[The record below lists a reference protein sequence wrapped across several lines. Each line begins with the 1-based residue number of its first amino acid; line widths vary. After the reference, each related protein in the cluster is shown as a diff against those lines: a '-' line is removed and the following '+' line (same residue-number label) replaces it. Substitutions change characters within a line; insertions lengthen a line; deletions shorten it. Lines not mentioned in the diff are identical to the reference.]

1 MNGRVNLRGAVDE
14 DILGFGQLGLH
25 DRPGSRASGHK
36 SCHDGERG
44 LVKKDFEVPGPHGVA
59 NAMNAPI
66 AQTSNRGR
74 GNFVRDI
81 RAPAKVN
88 CSTTSGDRL
97 KERER
102 GWL

>member
-1 MNGRVNLRGAVDE
+1 LDNLVCMIAQEVAPLA
-14 DILGFGQLGLH
+14 IN
-25 DRPGSRASGHK
+25 RAM
-36 SCHDGERG
+36 
-44 LVKKDFEVPGPHGVA
+44 KKDFEVPGPHGVA

-81 RAPAKVN
+81 LAPAKVN